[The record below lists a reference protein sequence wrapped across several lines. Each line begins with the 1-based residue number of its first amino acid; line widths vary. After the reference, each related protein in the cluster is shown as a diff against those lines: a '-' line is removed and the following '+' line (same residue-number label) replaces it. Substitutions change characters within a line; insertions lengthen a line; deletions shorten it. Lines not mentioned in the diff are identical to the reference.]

1 MSTLNII
8 LLANK
13 FRLSDSLYGKITSMQ
28 NSHLKPLLKATCPA
42 CGLLCDD
49 IQLATENDHLKL
61 VSPNNCA
68 KSMAFFSQK
77 LSQTSPQI
85 AGKTATLQQAISHAA
100 SLLKASKNP
109 LFAGLS
115 TDVQGF
121 RAVYHLAQKTN
132 GNLQHMNSQSTA
144 RNMAVLQSTG
154 WQTTTLT
161 EVKNRADVIV
171 CIGTDVVTHN
181 ARFFERF
188 VWLNSENSDAM
199 FTDAKS
205 RQIIYIGEKLNT
217 QAGIAPDGRQPT
229 SINCSNA
236 DLPEILAV
244 LRALIAGKTL
254 KIQAVAGIA
263 IDELIAV
270 AATLK
275 QAKYAVLAWVAKDL
289 DFAHAELTI
298 QSITETVALLNTQSS
313 RAAGLSLGG
322 SDGDT
327 SANNANTWLTG
338 YSLNN
343 NQNAHDAVVWVNS
356 FSPEKL
362 PNKIDKPLIVLGNAN
377 SQLAQI
383 PDVFIPIAT
392 PGLDCSGT
400 QFRVDSAV
408 ILPLKKVRENNL
420 PTLNDVV
427 RQIEALL

>member
-1 MSTLNII
+1 MPL
-8 LLANK
+8 LLADVLANK
-13 FRLSDSLYGKITSMQ
+13 VRLSDSLYGKITRMQ
-28 NSHLKPLLKATCPA
+28 NKHLKPLLKATCPA

-49 IQLATENDHLKL
+49 ILLATENEHLKL

-68 KSMAFFSQK
+68 KSMDFFSQK

-85 AGKTATLQQAISHAA
+85 AGKTATLQQAVAHAA
-100 SLLKASKNP
+100 SLLKTSKNP

-121 RAVYHLAQKTN
+121 RAVYHLTQKIN
-132 GNLQHMNSQSTA
+132 GNLRHINSQSTA
-144 RNMAVLQSTG
+144 RNIAVLQSTG

-171 CIGTDVVTHN
+171 CIGTDVVSHN

-188 VWLNSENSDAM
+188 VWLEADKSDAM
-199 FTDAKS
+199 FTVAHA
-205 RQIIYIGEKLNT
+205 RQIFYIGEQLNT
-217 QAGIAPDGRQPT
+217 NAGIAPDDRQPT

-254 KIQAVAGIA
+254 KTQTIAGIA
-263 IDELIAV
+263 IGELIAI
-270 AATLK
+270 ADTLK

-298 QSITETVALLNTQSS
+298 QSITETVALLNNKDS

-327 SANNANTWLTG
+327 SANNANTWLSG
-338 YSLNN
+338 YSLSNENN
-343 NQNAHDAVVWVNS
+343 THDAVVWVNS

-362 PNKIDKPLIVLGNAN
+362 PERTSKPLILLGNSN
-377 SQLAQI
+377 SQFAQI

-392 PGLDCSGT
+392 PGLDCGGT
-400 QFRVDSAV
+400 LFRMDSAV
-408 ILPLKKVRENNL
+408 VLPLKQVRENSL
-420 PTLNDVV
+420 PTLTEVV